1 MGLLGAWTHEV
12 RSGLWNAQ
20 PRLAGQQN
28 LETWRDRWTAREE
41 GFDSIRPVRP
51 QDDRHP
57 CDTLKT
63 HHENNSHP
71 GISPSARHPR
81 PGPSDSTSNSID
93 RSRWAALLPGSRD
106 HRLDFSAV
114 LACFLLPAL
123 LVSERAC
130 GLKLAMPALFC
141 RSAAV
146 SCDLVSSR
154 HLSSSIASIPLR
166 RLRHSYPSTT
176 CFASSY
182 AAFSTSSSSSSSSG
196 LATRASRGLAADTTK
211 AVTNASQGLS

>member
-1 MGLLGAWTHEV
+1 MPHDTHTYFKT
-12 RSGLWNAQ
+12 L
-20 PRLAGQQN
+20 
-28 LETWRDRWTAREE
+28 D
-41 GFDSIRPVRP
+41 IRKRP
-51 QDDRHP
+51 A
-57 CDTLKT
+57 TT
-63 HHENNSHP
+63 
-71 GISPSARHPR
+71 PR
-81 PGPSDSTSNSID
+81 PAFIMNSID
-93 RSRWAALLPGSRD
+93 RYPGHVIIVSTSVSA
-106 HRLDFSAV
+106 RLFS
-114 LACFLLPAL
+114 LASCCPL